1 MKIGDRMYIRI
12 LEGSHPGNFEFFLC
26 QPNKVNYIS
35 IESPSLGDSKTAI
48 IGANSGLE
56 GIQIICQSGTL
67 VMKTLHVGPIWC
79 AIRLTPQH

>member
-1 MKIGDRMYIRI
+1 MFDEVTSSGF

-35 IESPSLGDSKTAI
+35 IESPSSGDSKTAI